1 MGFFRRKSTPRITRD
16 QALDACPVRNP
27 QLDTTRTDDGIVSL
41 KLPRRDVWWVRWFG
55 PILRVPEYR
64 ELALDRVGSRVWE
77 LCDGSHTV
85 RELVAIFAEEHK
97 LSRKETEISMV
108 TYLKQLTQRGLIML
122 VVQQKSNG
130 AHPHQ
135 GQES

>member
-1 MGFFRRKSTPRITRD
+1 MVWSPTPP
-16 QALDACPVRNP
+16 ACP
-27 QLDTTRTDDGIVSL
+27 T
-41 KLPRRDVWWVRWFG
+41 
-55 PILRVPEYR
+55 YR